1 MTKKSK
7 RAFQEARDTAEVAES
22 VSFTGVMERYFSL
35 STSHALVFVL
45 AATISMIALIY
56 NDFLFNGSVLLY
68 TDIGSDSVNDMF
80 PRWTQ
85 MIATWQQQMI
95 ATGFSLSAYMGSI
108 MGFNKLNPFD
118 WILVLSGLPSFI
130 HAIVFYVSA
139 AIIATALT
147 TFSFFRLLGADNLSS
162 TIGALSFAFCGYQ
175 VLWSAGWF
183 MGIFPVLFVAVGL
196 LAVEYFLQGRKYGFV
211 APALATMFVAALS
224 SYFIVYWVAFIS
236 VYTILRLFEIERPHA
251 IAKTGLIFLAAM
263 TVGALASWSSLAE
276 LYSFVTESGRAQSI
290 QASGAVSTYGTN
302 MNIGM
307 FETASADEY
316 RTVFS
321 RLLSNNIQGP
331 GLAYRGIM
339 NYLEGPLL
347 YVGLLAVMFIPV
359 FFSQASSRQRWIY
372 GAALGVS
379 VLFLVF
385 PWFRLAF
392 WGFRL
397 DYFREFTLLISTVFL
412 IVGIRGLHQFVV
424 SPKRRDALILL
435 ATCITTL
442 VVLTS
447 VVRVPIHALPAERT
461 AVIALILSIS
471 GVALLSMF
479 SLRKYAP
486 ILLAVICIIDLSHNA
501 YSTVNTRNYLSSAD
515 IAAGKL
521 YGDASLAA
529 IRGINASDQS
539 LFRTIKYFGS
549 GPAIHAS
556 INDAMAQNFYGL
568 TGYASNHNKYYLKFM
583 SAFKA
588 IDLADPS
595 QGKWVSGIINRPFL
609 ASALGAKY
617 YLTKGQPF
625 GFFPELFP
633 TVDTVQDVY
642 VQRSA
647 VALPLIVG
655 YDEYVLESDFM
666 KLAPE
671 RQDYVLYRSL
681 IASDGDVSSLN
692 IKKRYLPETDSSTVT
707 GYSFVALHDARR
719 KLLNVRAKTDYT
731 GLYANVSATEDCM
744 AVVSVPYDKRLK
756 LRLDG
761 KIVEPKIVNIG
772 FFGLACPRGNHEISL
787 TVD

>member
-1 MTKKSK
+1 MKKSNVTEQHN
-7 RAFQEARDTAEVAES
+7 APTSVASTEPLGPAEGINANSPVKQFLLLLSVALS
-22 VSFTGVMERYFSL
+22 VLVYTYF
-35 STSHALVFVL
+35 
-45 AATISMIALIY
+45 
-56 NDFLFNGSVLLY
+56 DFLFGDSILLY
-68 TDIGSDSVNDMF
+68 TDIGSDSVNDMY
-80 PRWTQ
+80 PRLVQ
-85 MIATWQQQMI
+85 MISAWQNQNLPQS
-95 ATGFSLSAYMGSI
+95 FCLSAYLGSI
-108 MGFNKLNPFD
+108 MGFNQLSPFD
-118 WILVLSGLPSFI
+118 WILVLSGIPTFI
-130 HAIVFYVSA
+130 HSIVWYVSA
-139 AIIATALT
+139 SIMATAVTTFAYFRRMGIDSAAAII
-147 TFSFFRLLGADNLSS
+147 GAV
-162 TIGALSFAFCGYQ
+162 SFAFCGYQ
-175 VLWSAGWF
+175 VLWSSGWF
-183 MGIFPVLFVAVGL
+183 MGVFPVLFVSIGL
-196 LAVEYFLQGRKYGFV
+196 LAIELFLGSRRYGFV
-211 APALATMFVAALS
+211 APAAAFLIVATLS
-224 SYFIVYWVAFIS
+224 NYFIVYWTVFITAYAIMRMIEVHQVRS
-236 VYTILRLFEIERPHA
+236 TVRQLLLLF
-251 IAKTGLIFLAAM
+251 AAM
-263 TVGALASWSSLAE
+263 AIGVAASWSSLSE
-276 LYSFVTESGRAQSI
+276 LYQFVTESGRAESI

-372 GAALGVS
+372 GAAIGVS

-412 IVGIRGLHQFVV
+412 IVGIRGLHQFVA
-424 SPKRRDALILL
+424 SPKRRDAFILL
-435 ATCITTL
+435 ATSLTTL

-447 VVRVPIHALPAERT
+447 TVRVPIHALPAERT
-461 AVIALILSIS
+461 AVIALLLSIS
-471 GVALLSMF
+471 GVAVLSMF

-529 IRGINASDQS
+529 IRGIDASDPS
-539 LFRTIKYFGS
+539 LFRMVKYFGS

-595 QGKWVSGIINRPFL
+595 QGKWVSGVMNRPFL

-617 YLTKGQPF
+617 FLTKGQPF

-633 TVDTVQDVY
+633 TVDTLQDIY

-647 VALPLIVG
+647 VALPLVVG
-655 YDEYVLESDFM
+655 YDEYILESDFM
-666 KLAPE
+666 NLPPE
-671 RQDYVLYRSL
+671 RKDYILYRSL
-681 IASDGDVSSLN
+681 ITPDEKASGIVL
-692 IKKRYLPETDSSTVT
+692 KKRYQPETDSTTVT
-707 GYSFVALHDARR
+707 GYSFVALNDARR
-719 KLLNVRAKTDYT
+719 KLLNVNARTDYS
-731 GLYANVSATEDCM
+731 GLFASVAASDDCM
-744 AVVSVPYDKRLK
+744 AVISVPYDKRLK

-761 KIVEPKIVNIG
+761 KLVEPMIVNIG
-772 FFGLACPRGNHEISL
+772 FFGLACPKGKHEISL
-787 TVD
+787 TID

>member
-1 MTKKSK
+1 MGKTSK
-7 RAFQEARDTAEVAES
+7 ALDAQKRISELTYDTS
-22 VSFTGVMERYFSL
+22 SPLDKL
-35 STSHALVFVL
+35 SALSPSWALVIVFIVTMGMLAFV
-45 AATISMIALIY
+45 Y
-56 NDFLFNGSVLLY
+56 NDFLFGGAVLLY
-68 TDIGSDSVNDMF
+68 TDIGSDSVNDMY
-80 PRWTQ
+80 PRWVQ
-85 MIATWQQQMI
+85 MVGTWHEQHV

-108 MGFNKLNPFD
+108 MGFNRLNPFD

-130 HAIVFYVSA
+130 HAIVFFVGA
-139 AIIATALT
+139 GIIATALA
-147 TFSFFRLLGADNLSS
+147 TFSYFRLLGTNNLSA

-183 MGIFPVLFVAVGL
+183 MGIFPVLFVSIGL
-196 LAVEYFLQGRKYGFV
+196 LAAEYFLQERKLGYV
-211 APALATMFVAALS
+211 APALAMIVVAALS

-236 VYTILRLFEIERPHA
+236 AYTLLRLVEIKHPGAAAKSAVIFFAALA
-251 IAKTGLIFLAAM
+251 I
-263 TVGALASWSSLAE
+263 GALASWSSLSE
-276 LYSFVTESGRAQSI
+276 LYTFVTESGRAESI

-372 GAALGVS
+372 GAAIGVS

-412 IVGIRGLHQFVV
+412 IVGIRGLHQFVA
-424 SPKRRDALILL
+424 SPKRRDAFILL
-435 ATCITTL
+435 ATSLTTL
-442 VVLTS
+442 LVLTS
-447 VVRVPIHALPAERT
+447 AVRVPIHALPAERT
-461 AVIALILSIS
+461 AVIALLLSIS
-471 GVALLSMF
+471 GVAVLSMF

-515 IAAGKL
+515 ITAGKL

-529 IRGINASDQS
+529 IRGINASDPS
-539 LFRTIKYFGS
+539 LFRMVKYFGS

-568 TGYASNHNKYYLKFM
+568 TGYASNHNRYYLKFM

-595 QGKWVSGIINRPFL
+595 QGKWVSGIVNRPFL

-617 YLTKGQPF
+617 FLTKAQPF

-633 TVDTVQDVY
+633 AVDTVQDIY

-647 VALPLIVG
+647 VALPLVVG
-655 YDEYVLESDFM
+655 YDEYILESDFM
-666 KLAPE
+666 KLPPE
-671 RQDYVLYRSL
+671 RKDYVLYRSL
-681 IASDGDVSSLN
+681 ITPDEKVSDIVL
-692 IKKRYLPETDSSTVT
+692 KKRYQPETDSTTVT
-707 GYSFVALHDARR
+707 GYSFVALNDARR
-719 KLLNVRAKTDYT
+719 KLLNVNARTDYS
-731 GLYANVSATEDCM
+731 GLYASVAASDDCM
-744 AVVSVPYDKRLK
+744 AVISVPYDKRLK

-761 KIVEPKIVNIG
+761 KLVEPMIVNIG
-772 FFGLACPRGNHEISL
+772 FFGLACPKGKHEISL
-787 TVD
+787 TID